1 MLRNNDNVRRCSY
14 FELGLPVVE
23 PRYNEEPRD
32 WQDLFFIN
40 VSLYRGPF
48 VTYFT
53 IRKVKKDRTLKRGL
67 RYIEAR

>member
-1 MLRNNDNVRRCSY
+1 MLRNNDNVGRCSY

-23 PRYNEEPRD
+23 PRYNEGPRD
-32 WQDLFFIN
+32 WQDLFVIN

-53 IRKVKKDRTLKRGL
+53 IRKVKKDRTLKREL
-67 RYIEAR
+67 RYIEVR